1 MIALFISD
9 FGHIKD
15 VVGTTRLNRPS
26 LKVTSP
32 ESPNTQK
39 TQKNAMQISGRIQVS
54 LLNFPLLFFFYYDL
68 YMSNTVVPFRAIFCV
83 ILQRL
88 HEFMIE
94 GYCLLSKDLAVVIS
108 VKACI
113 CYSNDFT

>member
-1 MIALFISD
+1 MLWQSLLEYTDCIYISVADILIILLKMIALFISD

-68 YMSNTVVPFRAIFCV
+68 YMSNTVVSFRAIFCV
-83 ILQRL
+83 IL
-88 HEFMIE
+88 
-94 GYCLLSKDLAVVIS
+94 
-108 VKACI
+108 
-113 CYSNDFT
+113 